1 MNVMIEVKQVS
12 YSYQTDKTTSDTKAL
27 NDVSFHINKG
37 EWVAIV
43 GHNGSGKSTTAK
55 LLNGLLIPD
64 KGTIHID
71 GIPLNQDTIWDI
83 RQHVGMVFQNPENQF
98 VGATVQDDVAFG
110 LENQGVPLE
119 EMKKRVKEAL
129 RLVGMW
135 EFKDR
140 EPSRLSGGQKQRVA
154 IASVLALRPKVIIL
168 DEATAMLDPKGRL
181 MVMETV
187 QQLRKEFGLTI
198 VSITHD
204 VEEAGMADRLFVMNK
219 GQLLHTKEPKLLF
232 SQAEEMAI
240 LGLDIPF
247 SETVRLQL
255 EKEGIAV
262 PKEYMTIS
270 ELEEWLCQSILNK

>member
-1 MNVMIEVKQVS
+1 MIEVKQVS